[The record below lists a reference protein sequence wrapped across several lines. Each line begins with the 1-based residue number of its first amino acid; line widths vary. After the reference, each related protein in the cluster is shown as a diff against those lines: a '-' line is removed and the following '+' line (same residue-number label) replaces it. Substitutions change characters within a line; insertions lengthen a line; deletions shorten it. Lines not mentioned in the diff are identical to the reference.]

1 METMRIALN
10 TVRSSLGNHV
20 IIHVK
25 TSLPADYAEQL
36 QAYLE
41 YGKEPECEYY
51 DPAFP
56 WDSAGVGLLYFGLKA
71 EPDEWTA
78 QLPDGRTVRVWN
90 INPGCQNDMA
100 KPFEKY
106 SRVMDTGRRV
116 LLAGGTAEDAV
127 AKMCEFCR
135 ENDFLTEEQADS
147 KRKANWLEEMV
158 EYRELLREDSRDLGI
173 ETGLSPLLSPAPD
186 DMR

>member
-1 METMRIALN
+1 MEMMRIALS
-10 TVRSSLGNHV
+10 TVRSSLGDHV

-41 YGKEPECEYY
+41 YGKEPECDYY
-51 DPAFP
+51 DPTFS
-56 WDSAGVGLLYFGLKA
+56 WDSAGVGLLYFGLKE

-90 INPGCQNDMA
+90 INPGCKNDMTKA
-100 KPFEKY
+100 FDKY

-116 LLAGGTAEDAV
+116 LLAGGTAEESV
-127 AKMCEFCR
+127 AKMCEFCL

-147 KRKANWLEEMV
+147 KRKGNWLEEMK
-158 EYRELLREDSRDLGI
+158 EYRELLREDALDLGI
-173 ETGLSPLLSPAPD
+173 ETGLSHPISPASG